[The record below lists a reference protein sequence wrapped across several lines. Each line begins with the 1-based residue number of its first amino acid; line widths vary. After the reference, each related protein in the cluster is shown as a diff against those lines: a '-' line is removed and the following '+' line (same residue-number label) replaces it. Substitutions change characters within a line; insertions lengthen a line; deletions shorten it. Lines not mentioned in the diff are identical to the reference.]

1 MKLKESKMKF
11 DLSEVDPD
19 HVAWLKQEAES
30 RSMTVDELLDAE
42 RLDKIAI
49 DCGYRE
55 YQDVETLANLA
66 RLIEPIIPN
75 IADARLRMAIKR
87 QAAYDNESV
96 GEYVADMFL
105 SLLHA
110 DEEARADYI
119 DPMTGLI
126 KPGSPRY

>member
-1 MKLKESKMKF
+1 MKF

-19 HVAWLKQEAES
+19 HVAWLKQEAEK
-30 RSMTVDELLDAE
+30 RNMTVNEMLDAE
-42 RLDKIAI
+42 RLDEISI
-49 DCGYRE
+49 NCEYRE
-55 YQDVETLANLA
+55 YQDEETIADVA
-66 RLIEPIIPN
+66 RLIEPIIPQ

-87 QAAYDNESV
+87 QVAYDNDSP
-96 GEYVADMFL
+96 GEYVVNMFL
-105 SLLHA
+105 SLLDS

>member
-1 MKLKESKMKF
+1 MKF

-19 HVAWLKQEAES
+19 HVAWLKQEAEK
-30 RSMTVDELLDAE
+30 RNMTVNEMLDAE
-42 RLDKIAI
+42 RLDEISI
-49 DCGYRE
+49 NGEYRE
-55 YQDVETLANLA
+55 YQDEETIADVA
-66 RLIEPIIPN
+66 RLIEPIIPQ

-87 QAAYDNESV
+87 QVAYDNDSP
-96 GEYVADMFL
+96 GEYVVNMFL
-105 SLLHA
+105 SLLDS